1 LLRLGLPAAGQILLE
16 VGVFATATTL
26 AGRLTPESIAAHHIV
41 LNIAGTTFMVPLGM
55 SSAGA
60 VMVGQAIGSGEPA
73 RARRAGWMT
82 IASAAVFM
90 SAAAATLLLWPG
102 AILGAFTRNTDVLA
116 MASQLLFAAAAFQIF
131 DGVQVTATGVLRGSG
146 NTKTPMFANLVAHW
160 LLGLPAGYFLCFA
173 LGLGVVGI
181 WIGLSAGL
189 IAVAGL
195 LLYVWSRAP
204 V

>member
-1 LLRLGLPAAGQILLE
+1 M
-16 VGVFATATTL
+16 GVFATATTL
-26 AGRLTPESIAAHHIV
+26 AGKLTPEALAAHHVV

-60 VMVGQAIGSGEPA
+60 VIVGQAIGAGEPH

-82 IASAAVFM
+82 IATGALFM
-90 SAAAATLLLWPG
+90 SAAAAALLLWPDH
-102 AILGAFTRNTDVLA
+102 ILGAFTRNTEVLSIA
-116 MASQLLFAAAAFQIF
+116 GQLLFAVAAFQIF

-160 LLGLPAGYFLCFA
+160 LLGLPAGFFLCFA
-173 LGLGVVGI
+173 LGLGVLGI

-189 IAVAGL
+189 VAVACL
-195 LLYVWSRAP
+195 LLVVWSRTP